1 MLWEESSSVHTK
13 GGRDKLVGARGKRQS
28 QSVGCRFACIVDC
41 GLWLVAKSFLV
52 RKQALVGAWCGKINS
67 EMQRHNNVSCLT
79 SLDLRHCLPYLLLP
93 RSTTGRYCSKR
104 MQYAILYVRALIT
117 HYNNKD

>member
-41 GLWLVAKSFLV
+41 GLWIVARGEELSCSEASIGRCLV
-52 RKQALVGAWCGKINS
+52 R
-67 EMQRHNNVSCLT
+67 
-79 SLDLRHCLPYLLLP
+79 
-93 RSTTGRYCSKR
+93 
-104 MQYAILYVRALIT
+104 
-117 HYNNKD
+117 